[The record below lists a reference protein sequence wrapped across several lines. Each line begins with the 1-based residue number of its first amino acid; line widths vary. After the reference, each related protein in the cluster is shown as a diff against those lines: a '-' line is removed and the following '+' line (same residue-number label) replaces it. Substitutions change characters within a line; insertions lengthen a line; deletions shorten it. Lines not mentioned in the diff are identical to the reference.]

1 MDHIKE
7 LVAGDQNQPH
17 VHQKFV
23 KYSKGAFSGPML
35 SIKKAG
41 DNLKINGSYDY
52 ADAVAGVILKNS
64 AGTIKAAGNIF
75 SRTEIKT
82 SYSTKAKKKLGVCN
96 TEINAEADASALKN
110 LYEQS
115 KDATF
120 LLDIEAAGAKMKTKK
135 KPPKPGSGP
144 DDQFFTATVPA
155 NMIDAVMKDLLFD
168 AQNKD
173 FKEAKISH
181 AYQINEIVIPE
192 EYKTDAAKARTMAKR
207 KGTLKRRVEI
217 DGVATETEK
226 ALLV

>member
-7 LVAGDQNQPH
+7 LMTGDQSQDH

-35 SIKKAG
+35 SIKKTG
-41 DNLKINGSYDY
+41 VNLKVNGSYDY

-64 AGTIKAAGNIF
+64 PGTIKASGNVY

-82 SYSTKAKKKLGVCN
+82 PYSTKAKKKLGVCI
-96 TEINAEADASALKN
+96 TEIKAEADASALKS

-120 LLDIEAAGAKMKTKK
+120 LIDIEAAGAKMKAKK
-135 KPPKPGSGP
+135 KPPKPGSGS
-144 DDQFFTATVPA
+144 DDQFFAATIPGT
-155 NMIDAVMKDLLFD
+155 MIDAVMKDILFD
-168 AQNKD
+168 VQNKN
-173 FKEAKISH
+173 FKEANISH

-192 EYKTDAAKARTMAKR
+192 EYKKDAAKARTMAKR

-226 ALLV
+226 ELMV

>member
-7 LVAGDQNQPH
+7 LIQGDQNHEH

-23 KYSKGAFSGPML
+23 KYSKGAFSGPTL
-35 SIKKAG
+35 SIKKTG

-64 AGTIKAAGNIF
+64 PGTIKAAGTIY

-82 SYSTKAKKKLGVCN
+82 PYSTKAKKKLGVCII
-96 TEINAEADASALKN
+96 EIKAEADASALKT

-120 LLDIEAAGAKMKTKK
+120 LIDIEASGAKMKAKK
-135 KPPKPGSGP
+135 KPPKPGSGS
-144 DDQFFTATVPA
+144 DDQFFSATIPGT
-155 NMIDAVMKDLLFD
+155 MIGAVMTDLFFD
-168 AQNKD
+168 AQKKD

-192 EYKTDAAKARTMAKR
+192 EYKKDAAKARLMAKR
-207 KGTLKRRVEI
+207 KGTLKRKVEI